1 MSVLYFAY
9 GSNMSFERLRGRVQQ
24 AKAVST
30 ASLGGRNLVCHK
42 KSTDGSA
49 KCDIPLTGNSS
60 DVVYGVL
67 YEIKESSLSALDRAE
82 GLGKGYGK
90 ELVKVIDSNGTE
102 YEALTYIATT
112 FDTSLKPYSWYMYH
126 VLHGATSHRLP
137 REYVEKIK
145 AIETILDRDTA
156 RHENELAIYKTM
168 ISELGLNDGR

>member
-1 MSVLYFAY
+1 MAVLYFAY

-24 AKAVST
+24 VKAVST

-90 ELVKVIDSNGTE
+90 ELVRVIDSSGTE
-102 YEALTYIATT
+102 YEAVTYVATS
-112 FDTSLKPYSWYMYH
+112 FDTSLKPYSWYMHH
-126 VLHGATSHRLP
+126 VLHGATSHGLP
-137 REYVEKIK
+137 PEYVEKLK
-145 AIETILDRDTA
+145 AIETMLDNDTT
-156 RHENELAIYKTM
+156 RHENELAIYKAL
-168 ISELGLNDGR
+168 IAEVGHR